1 MGQAEQTKQTEPT
14 HGTNKLERHLN
25 ASTTKTKP
33 KERPTLFRGLRFGR
47 PQLPK
52 PIWSYIS
59 PQVQTQPHPRPSA
72 RCICQYFGPELQGR
86 RIGGPVN
93 QRAEGLEGCR
103 QTNMLKITN

>member
-1 MGQAEQTKQTEPT
+1 MVSSFPSPLRIQIVSFA
-14 HGTNKLERHLN
+14 LI
-25 ASTTKTKP
+25 
-33 KERPTLFRGLRFGR
+33 GLLVCYLL
-47 PQLPK
+47 Q
-52 PIWSYIS
+52 SYIS